1 MLNKILKIVEAN
13 AKISSLNE
21 KVKAYQDKLTYAQED
36 LDCSE
41 EFRSRLQGELA
52 DRDIEI
58 KSLNDLLAQAK
69 EENKAIQNK
78 SLDATAQAAEIVA
91 SIGIS
96 EPIQVEDKKSKS
108 NDELLDDFTAMTDPA
123 EKMQFYKKHREQL
136 LNLNK
141 EN

>member
-13 AKISSLNE
+13 AKISQLDE
-21 KVKAYQDKLTYAQED
+21 KIKAYQDKLAHAED
-36 LDCSE
+36 NLVSSE

-52 DRDIEI
+52 DREIEI

-78 SLDATAQAAEIVA
+78 SLEATAQAAEIVA

-96 EPIQVEDKKSKS
+96 EPI
-108 NDELLDDFTAMTDPA
+108 PA
-123 EKMQFYKKHREQL
+123 EKEQDKSAEDLLSDFSELKDPSEKVAFYKKHRLQL
-136 LNLNK
+136 LNLN
-141 EN
+141 